1 MAADKTSA
9 PPARRP
15 AAVKPAA
22 ARPQTTKPAGAKPA
36 AARPP
41 AGPAT
46 AKPAAPATPASQD
59 RVGLREREAIR
70 VFALASDHHRN
81 GRLDDA
87 IRGYARALALNPN
100 IPDAYN
106 NMGVALRALGKLEAA
121 IACYQRSL
129 SMRPKNAG
137 VYSNMGNAL
146 RELGRLEAAAA
157 SLQQAIR
164 LAPGN
169 PEAVYNLGL
178 VLRDIG
184 QPDKAMQ
191 CFDAVLKARPDHVEC
206 RWDRALSLLLE
217 GDYQKGFAEYEWRWK
232 LRRSPPRGFKQPLW
246 DGKPFQGKTLLLHHE
261 QGYGDMIQFIR
272 YVPMVKKLGGT
283 VIVEC
288 QAELARLF
296 ATLDGIDKVVIRGA
310 PLPKFDVYAP
320 LLTLAK
326 IMGTTIKTVPT
337 AVPYLKPPE
346 LRTVHLPVVDRRQ
359 FKVGIAWA
367 GRPTHR
373 NDRNRSCPF
382 THFAELMG
390 LPNVTFFSLQKG
402 DATED
407 LRKYACDA
415 LVMDVGQQ
423 LEDFADTAAVLQQ
436 LDLVIC
442 VDTAVAHLAGALARP
457 VWVVLPQAG
466 DWRWMRDGETT
477 PWYPTM
483 RLFRQKTRSDWDD
496 VFAAVRQRLRDAIVE
511 HVKKAGA

>member
-1 MAADKTSA
+1 
-9 PPARRP
+9 
-15 AAVKPAA
+15 
-22 ARPQTTKPAGAKPA
+22 
-36 AARPP
+36 
-41 AGPAT
+41 
-46 AKPAAPATPASQD
+46 
-59 RVGLREREAIR
+59 VGLREREAIR

-121 IACYQRSL
+121 VACYQRSL

-184 QPDKAMQ
+184 QPDKALQ
-191 CFDAVLKARPDHVEC
+191 CFDAVLTAKPDHVEC

-217 GDYQKGFAEYEWRWK
+217 GDYQRGFAEYEWRWK

-246 DGKPFQGKTLLLHHE
+246 DGRPFQGKTLLLHHE
-261 QGYGDMIQFIR
+261 QGFGDMIQFIR

-288 QAELARLF
+288 QAELARLL
-296 ATLDGIDKVVIRGA
+296 ATLDGIDNVVIRGA

-326 IMGTTIKTVPT
+326 IMGTTLKTVPT

-359 FKVGIAWA
+359 FKVGISWA

-483 RLFRQKTRSDWDD
+483 HLIRQKTRSDWDD
-496 VFAAVRQRLRDAIVE
+496 VFATVRKRLRDAIVE